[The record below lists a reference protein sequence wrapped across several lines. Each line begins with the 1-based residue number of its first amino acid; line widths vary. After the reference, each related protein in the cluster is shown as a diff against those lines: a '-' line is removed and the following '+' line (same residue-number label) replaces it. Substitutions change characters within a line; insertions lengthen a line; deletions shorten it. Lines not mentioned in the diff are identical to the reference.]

1 MAIKDIFENYYR
13 KLNKDID
20 MQSYK
25 KYMENKISNISISPT
40 DRLYLAREKNRP
52 TSLDFLDNILE
63 DKIIFKGDR
72 IGGEDSSIISGI
84 GRIKDLNISFV
95 AIEKGK
101 TFQEKVEN
109 NFGMVSPEG
118 FRKAIRIFK
127 EAEKFNRPVLT
138 IIDTPG
144 ANPSPKSEENGQ
156 SQQIA
161 NSLLTMSSLKVPII
175 SMIISEGYSGGALSL
190 SLCDYLIMLENAI
203 FSILSPEGFGSIIF
217 RDSSKVEEA
226 TKLLKFTAKDM
237 KDFDI
242 CQEIIPEKIDPSYEY
257 YKEIFSY
264 LQKDVYEKFK
274 DLQKF
279 SSVELIEKR
288 HERYMNWD

>member
-52 TSLDFLDNILE
+52 TSIDFLDNILE
-63 DKIIFKGDR
+63 DKLIFKGDR

-101 TFQEKVEN
+101 TFQEKVKN

-156 SQQIA
+156 SQQID
-161 NSLLTMSSLKVPII
+161 NSL
-175 SMIISEGYSGGALSL
+175 
-190 SLCDYLIMLENAI
+190 
-203 FSILSPEGFGSIIF
+203 
-217 RDSSKVEEA
+217 
-226 TKLLKFTAKDM
+226 
-237 KDFDI
+237 
-242 CQEIIPEKIDPSYEY
+242 
-257 YKEIFSY
+257 
-264 LQKDVYEKFK
+264 
-274 DLQKF
+274 
-279 SSVELIEKR
+279 
-288 HERYMNWD
+288 